1 MTMLSE
7 HPTEITIDVSVDAHC
22 ASVPLSNCLSL
33 TLHGGSDMNVKP
45 ALIMMML
52 LAATVVGCESSE
64 GPAERAGKQI
74 DQAAEK
80 AGDTIDEA
88 VEKTGEKIEEAGDA
102 IREKTDD

>member
-1 MTMLSE
+1 MRRWISTIQCALLSKCFI
-7 HPTEITIDVSVDAHC
+7 HAKR
-22 ASVPLSNCLSL
+22 
-33 TLHGGSDMNVKP
+33 GSDMKVKP
-45 ALIMMML
+45 ALIMIMMIL
-52 LAATVVGCESSE
+52 GATVVGCESSE

-74 DQAAEK
+74 DQTAEQ